1 MVNFLQILMNED
13 DASELEL
20 ENRILRPPEEREENR
35 IKPNPTIKNQPVFMD
50 PGPVRNL
57 AREKQYKQ
65 LPKGLHLEITGRVQH
80 DSNEP
85 HSLVADKLRET
96 SSSGS
101 CWHDPPV
108 SSNVYVTDDNECS
121 LDYS

>member
-13 DASELEL
+13 DASELES

-50 PGPVRNL
+50 TGPVRNL
-57 AREKQYKQ
+57 AREKQNKK
-65 LPKGLHLEITGRVQH
+65 LPNGLDLEITGRVQH

-85 HSLVADKLRET
+85 HCLVAEKLRET

-101 CWHDPPV
+101 YQRDPPV